1 MTYDRAMARPQ
12 KEKWNDP
19 DEIILTLEAYL
30 DVRDEGRDLNATA
43 QALALEL
50 KREVASVENAIASFA
65 SKDKL
70 APKGKSKWTLTP
82 LARQIWDAYGREL
95 AGVRALAEQIRAI
108 RGRGLDKSNNHVTPP
123 LWR

>member
-1 MTYDRAMARPQ
+1 VARPP

-30 DVRDEGRDLNATA
+30 DVRDAGQDLAVKA
-43 QALALEL
+43 QALAEVL
-50 KREVASVENAIASFA
+50 KREFASVETAIASFA

-70 APKGKSKWTLTP
+70 SPKGKSKWTLTP
-82 LARQIWDAYGREL
+82 LARQIWDAYGQEP
-95 AGVRALAEQIRAI
+95 ADVRALAEKIRNV
-108 RGRGLDKSNNHVTPP
+108 RGPGLDKSNNHITPP